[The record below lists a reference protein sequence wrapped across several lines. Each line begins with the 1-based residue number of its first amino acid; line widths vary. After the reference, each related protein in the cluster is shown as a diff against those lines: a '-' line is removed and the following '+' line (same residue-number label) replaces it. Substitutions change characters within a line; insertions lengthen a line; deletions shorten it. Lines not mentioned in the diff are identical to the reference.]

1 MQVIL
6 SGKVAVPTERHIC
19 HAFVAN
25 GRREL
30 PLLNTTQ
37 SLNSR
42 SFASS
47 TTFNSPKALITP
59 SPAANL
65 TRHRISKN
73 ATLEAC
79 SSFVSTRQGLGFG
92 LKRGINEGVREEQA
106 VSPSIRNA
114 RICEVDGITVQLV
127 YFPTSTASK
136 NVSHPSTLLVPGLNK
151 TLYVSSNFPEH
162 AYQYSNRG
170 LISTSPSVYMLWQS
184 ITAHDVYF
192 RTTWQFA
199 NVTSTTTIGSEKI
212 TCIFSTGAKM
222 RDSSTSR
229 IGPILTNVVH
239 PFDISQLT
247 TYDLAGFGMSSVM
260 DYVQF
265 VGSIRDPTPDPNN
278 PFTYEKMGLTAP
290 SSQLQLA
297 HLYTSCPSTLD
308 KKTPPLT
315 RSNGSAVTEEDED
328 YLSLLN
334 TRNHQHFRCNPFIRI
349 PAFDWLNVPAWNS
362 CSIKFEH
369 RYFGMP
375 DPPHALIFDS
385 ALTPIVPITPPG
397 PVPSPRYPNTSQPA
411 ASPVPIGIP
420 GLAPNTSPEAVTKVS
435 VYTGTSTAYSE
446 PKATAQIN
454 NAPRPGN
461 LEHYP
466 TGGNVRGGNNAQ
478 SNTRPSPGSL
488 DHGSS
493 DDKLNVGFQEPGSIS
508 SVGSNTLLAGS
519 ENNPT
524 PQGNTPP
531 NLNNPVSDPASYNH
545 GELPNS
551 NSNPNVNK
559 VSPLPENIQHEPL
572 SEPPGGNTP
581 AISHNQPSN
590 PGEPVGPHIPN
601 NQDPKSFPADGPPPI
616 NNLPQPGEEP
626 PISAI
631 SISLIATEIIST
643 SPRQSHSITQVFNI
657 PFLSPLNPGDI
668 TTLPPKSADGVSIIY
683 SMNHDGNL
691 VISSQGA
698 GTATTIPPSNNG
710 VKDDSLVTPLEGADT
725 VVYKGQTLTKS
736 GAVHTLSALSAVVTY
751 GSHGVVIQYPSGIAS
766 TIPVSGLETNSP
778 SSTKLANAGD
788 DRCSTSGVAKGSLS
802 LDSPSKSS
810 VQGHILAAEPTT
822 DVTSEKRQVTGRPV
836 AKSTSVSGS
845 MILRGSLSLSVG
857 LGFWGFVVMLC

>member
-1 MQVIL
+1 MLGFRVFSLAITISL
-6 SGKVAVPTERHIC
+6 LASLRDIFTD
-19 HAFVAN
+19 AFVAN

-30 PLLNTTQ
+30 PLLNATQ
-37 SLNSR
+37 SVNSR

-59 SPAANL
+59 SPALNV
-65 TRHRISKN
+65 TSHRTFKN

-79 SSFVSTRQGLGFG
+79 SAFISTRQGLGFG
-92 LKRGINEGVREEQA
+92 LKRGIHEEVREEQA
-106 VSPSIRNA
+106 VSPSIKHA
-114 RICEVDGITVQLV
+114 RVCEVDGITVQLV

-151 TLYVSSNFPEH
+151 TF
-162 AYQYSNRG
+162 
-170 LISTSPSVYMLWQS
+170 TSPSVYMLWQS

-199 NVTSTTTIGSEKI
+199 NVTSTTTMGSERI
-212 TCIFSTGAKM
+212 TCVFSTGAKM
-222 RDSSTSR
+222 RDSSSSR

-239 PFDISQLT
+239 PFEISQLT

-334 TRNHQHFRCNPFIRI
+334 IKNHQHFRCNPFIRI
-349 PAFDWLNVPAWNS
+349 PEFDWLNVPAWNS

-369 RYFGMP
+369 RYYGIP
-375 DPPHALIFDS
+375 DPPHALVFDS

-397 PVPSPRYPNTSQPA
+397 PVPSPRYSITSQPA
-411 ASPVPIGIP
+411 ASPVPVGHP
-420 GLAPNTSPEAVTKVS
+420 GLAPNTSPAAATKVS
-435 VYTGTSTAYSE
+435 VYTGTPTIYSE

-461 LEHYP
+461 VEHHP
-466 TGGNVRGGNNAQ
+466 TGGNVGGGDNAQ
-478 SNTRPSPGSL
+478 SDTRPSPGSL
-488 DHGSS
+488 DHGPS
-493 DDKLNVGFQEPGSIS
+493 DDKLDVGFQEPGSIS
-508 SVGSNTLLAGS
+508 SVGSDTLPAVS

-531 NLNNPVSDPASYNH
+531 NINNPVSDPASYNR

-551 NSNPNVNK
+551 NSNPEVNK
-559 VSPLPENIQHEPL
+559 VPPLPENIQHSPS

-581 AISHNQPSN
+581 AIANKSPSN

-601 NQDPKSFPADGPPPI
+601 NRDPSPFIASGPPSI

-626 PISAI
+626 PISEIA
-631 SISLIATEIIST
+631 ISLISTEIISAF
-643 SPRQSHSITQVFNI
+643 PPGDDSITTRTNTFNI
-657 PFLSPLNPGDI
+657 PRLSPLKPGDI
-668 TTLPPKSADGVSIIY
+668 TTLPPKSTDGVSIIY

-698 GTATTIPPSNNG
+698 EIATTIPPSNNK
-710 VKDDSLVTPLEGADT
+710 VKDNSLVTPLGGADI
-725 VVYKGQTLTKS
+725 VMYKGQALTKS
-736 GAVHTLSALSAVVTY
+736 GSVQTLSALSAVVTY
-751 GSHGVVIQYPSGIAS
+751 GPFGVVIQYPNGVAS

-778 SSTKLANAGD
+778 SSMKLAKAGD
-788 DRCSTSGVAKGSLS
+788 DRYSTSGVVKGSLS

-810 VQGHILAAEPTT
+810 VQGHILAAQPTT
-822 DVTSEKRQVTGRPV
+822 STTSEERLVTGRPV

-845 MILRGSLSLSVG
+845 MILRGNFSLSVG
-857 LGFWGFVVMLC
+857 FGILGVLVMLC